1 MIGLSFNTNAT
12 TTTAIIIIMDDDI
25 RHICDELLLPRLF
38 RKAMEESGICTAE
51 SLMAAKEGIKTEEFF
66 RDMKSMLAEKD
77 LNLAREKLLVVI
89 EWREKN
95 PDANIIEMFSEK
107 VYNDIRLFADFVDDY
122 IKTALGKSNLKEG
135 GQLYRDMEEE
145 DLMLMS
151 MIDKCK
157 DIILESNHLRSAIGK
172 FDYHSF
178 LDKAIRHFHALVGNE
193 SGALEMEKLFI
204 VAGRTQAGKSAV
216 KGVIQSLCGLLRIPL
231 IILTK
236 GVGESI
242 DLHAKLVGLSAGTL
256 VKKEHIIV
264 GKSF

>member
-1 MIGLSFNTNAT
+1 
-12 TTTAIIIIMDDDI
+12 MDEDI

-38 RKAMEESGICTAE
+38 RKETEEFGICTAE
-51 SLMAAKEGIKTEEFF
+51 SLMAAKEGIKTEKFF
-66 RDMKSMLAEKD
+66 RDMKSVLAEKD

-107 VYNDIRLFADFVDDY
+107 VYNDIRLSADFVDDY
-122 IKTALGKSNLKEG
+122 IKTALGKSNLKGDEC
-135 GQLYRDMEEE
+135 LYRDMEEE
-145 DLMLMS
+145 DLMS

-157 DIILESNHLRSAIGK
+157 DIIMESNHLRSAVGN

-178 LDKAIRHFHALVGNE
+178 LDKTIRHFHSLVGNE

-231 IILTK
+231 IILTN

-242 DLHAKLVGLSAGTL
+242 DLHAKLVDLSAGTL